1 MNRSLLFCPNQ
12 TALLKC
18 FQVKSHGLENNALDL
33 ISPPVHA
40 ALLSLLEKCTWCVAQ
55 FSWRKAFGL
64 KAGSS
69 LVTAFIPKHT
79 AETTR
84 AAANALQATAQRTW
98 SLWKLTSFT
107 SRKHAGAGKLQQAN
121 ETQKT
126 FLPFT
131 QQSGPLTEVEE
142 DQLRLNSRTKF
153 DEKRNGYVHSQQP
166 DYQPPQPEP

>member
-1 MNRSLLFCPNQ
+1 MQRPKRHKESIQRACVNRSLLFCPNQ

-40 ALLSLLEKCTWCVAQ
+40 ALLSLLEKCIWCVAQ

-84 AAANALQATAQRTW
+84 AAANALQATARRTC

-131 QQSGPLTEVEE
+131 LHPTE
-142 DQLRLNSRTKF
+142 RATYRSWGRPA
-153 DEKRNGYVHSQQP
+153 S
-166 DYQPPQPEP
+166 PE